1 MPTSSPSPSSVTKTP
16 GVDTGDPDCT
26 VSVGLILFLWDVG
39 LGVWVTGILDSV
51 SGVMVSV
58 SVTLGPSVLSVSI
71 VELNVGLGV
80 WVMGV
85 LDDDSV
91 SVTLDVIVLL
101 DVTVGLETSVVGVDI
116 TAAVRVSV

>member
-1 MPTSSPSPSSVTKTP
+1 M
-16 GVDTGDPDCT
+16 GDPDCT